1 MPKQESLRAFSLVA
15 IVLVSLSFLERLGAQ
30 GQAEPGAGKLQVDVV
45 PFSHLDLFWAGT
57 REEDLA
63 RGNRIIAK
71 AIQIAKQHPEFR
83 FYLEDETFVA
93 NYVESHAG
101 SPELE
106 ELKRLVK
113 EGQIEIGSKWAG
125 TFQNLPNGEVHAR
138 NLLYGKRYARSVFGV
153 DPQVSHPGDLPGFV
167 PQFPQM
173 LKQAGIPYMV
183 MTRMGP
189 PDKSLF
195 DWKSPDGSKVLVWN
209 TIRGYG
215 WGVHLNLHG
224 DLDEQRIKTLQKEL
238 EEVRTTAPGPVYVP
252 WGVDLWAPSERLVE
266 NVSLL
271 NRSLPST
278 HFALA
283 TPLEFFQRVAKTPNL
298 PELSGEIPSAW
309 PHVVTSI
316 VHLWQLAV
324 PATNTLQSA
333 EKFAAINYALG
344 YADYPQQEFDFLW
357 KRLIESMD
365 HNHDGQGGEIGDQRK
380 MEYSRLAILRGGE
393 ILRDMLR
400 NIAERVEIPIARSF
414 PIVVFNPLGWPRSD
428 LVKAHVTLYGDV
440 GPYQID
446 EYKKGMN
453 LVDEKGSAI
462 PFYVTQTSDN
472 ISRALELMFVA
483 QGVPSLGYKTY
494 YLVPAERP
502 EAFANVAEISL
513 DRDKDL
519 KEPRR
524 PLGADVMENAFY
536 RVTVDKASG
545 RVAVFDK
552 VLNREVAKD
561 LEIVAVEERGTNNV
575 SAELVTG
582 RTIPASINEM
592 ELEENNPIRTVMKIS
607 GQIADIPVVQR
618 LTLYRGLKRLDIENR
633 IEWKGPR
640 FINIVQRFPLQ
651 QSGVEIHY
659 GVPFGECAASNIMPN
674 TGPHAPDEIQRNAWE
689 RYRQIQD
696 WVFAGTS
703 DWGLTLAADHQLMWL
718 EGSEVRGDMIRGQR
732 YTSVRIV
739 RDGKVTSITDYPPP
753 GSYVFKYSLTS
764 GPGDW
769 KVARSYRFGMDF
781 NNGLVPVSVADEIS
795 RKTLPPSRSFC
806 SLRGENLVMSA
817 LKKSDLDGSI
827 LLRLYEIQGA
837 QAETPIEFLGQ
848 QVGFREANLLEEEIR
863 PNEERI
869 LRLNPYEIKTVKLGV
884 RK

>member
-1 MPKQESLRAFSLVA
+1 MQRRKYSQALILLSAA
-15 IVLVSLSFLERLGAQ
+15 ILSLSFVRRLEGQGA
-30 GQAEPGAGKLQVDVV
+30 GTAEPGRLEVHVV

-57 REEDLA
+57 REEDLS

-93 NYVESHAG
+93 NFVETHPG
-101 SPELE
+101 SAELE
-106 ELKRLVK
+106 DFKRLVK
-113 EGQIEIGSKWAG
+113 EGRIEIGSKWAG
-125 TFQNLPNGEVHAR
+125 IFQNLPSGEVQAR
-138 NLLYGKRYARSVFGV
+138 NLFYGKRYARTVFGV
-153 DPQVSHPGDLPGFV
+153 DPLVAHPGDLPGFV

-195 DWKSPDGSKVLVWN
+195 YWKSPDGAKVLVWN
-209 TIRGYG
+209 TIHGYG

-224 DLDEQRIKTLQKEL
+224 DLDEQRIRTLQKEL
-238 EEVRTTAPGPVYVP
+238 GEVRNTAPGPVYVP
-252 WGVDLWAPSERLVE
+252 WGVDLWAPSERLVD
-266 NVSLL
+266 NLALL
-271 NRSLPST
+271 NHTLPST

-283 TPLEFFQRVAKTPNL
+283 TPLEFFRRVAKTPNL

-316 VHLWQLAV
+316 IHLWQLAV

-333 EKFAAINYALG
+333 EEFAAINYALG

-365 HNHDGQGGEIGDQRK
+365 HNHNGQGGEIGDQRK
-380 MEYSRLAILRGGE
+380 MGYSRLAILRGGE

-400 NIAERVEIPIARSF
+400 NIAERVEIPIAKSF
-414 PIVVFNPLGWPRSD
+414 PIVVFNPLGWQRSD

-453 LVDEKGSAI
+453 LVDEKGSPI
-462 PFYVTQTSDN
+462 PFYITQTSDN
-472 ISRALELMFVA
+472 ISRAVELIFVA

-502 EAFANVAEISL
+502 EAFPDASEVKL
-513 DRDKDL
+513 DRENDL

-524 PLGADVMENAFY
+524 PLGVDVMENAFY
-536 RVTVDKASG
+536 RVTVEKASG

-552 VLNREVAKD
+552 GLDREVTKD
-561 LEIVAVEERGTNNV
+561 MEIVAVEERGTNNV
-575 SAELVTG
+575 SAELLTG
-582 RTIPASINEM
+582 RTIPASINGI
-592 ELEENNPIRTVMKIS
+592 ELEENNAVRTVMRIS
-607 GQIADIPVVQR
+607 GQTADIPIVQR
-618 LTLYRGLKRLDIENR
+618 LTLYRALKRLDIENR
-633 IEWKGPR
+633 IDWRGPR
-640 FINIVQRFPLQ
+640 FINIVQRFPLL
-651 QSGVEIHY
+651 QSGAEIHY

-674 TGPHAPDEIQRNAWE
+674 TGPHARDEIQRDAWE

-703 DWGLTLAADHQLMWL
+703 NSGLSLAADHQLMWL
-718 EGSEVRGDMIRGQR
+718 EGSELRGDMIRGQR

-753 GSYVFKYSLTS
+753 GSYLFKYSLTS

-769 KVARSYRFGMDF
+769 KVARSYRFGMGF
-781 NNGLVPVSVADEIS
+781 NNELVPVSVADDIS
-795 RKTLPPSRSFC
+795 RKTLPPSHSFC
-806 SLRGENLVMSA
+806 SLRGENVVMSA

-837 QAETPIEFLGQ
+837 QAETPIEFLGK
-848 QVGFREANLLEEEIR
+848 QVSFREANLLEEDVR
-863 PNEERI
+863 PNEERV
-869 LRLNPYEIKTVKLGV
+869 LRLNPYEIKTVRLGV
-884 RK
+884 AK